1 MERRK
6 KKCHEDCRHPSGRT
20 RRRVVILL
28 SKVNDWIAR
37 CIGQAKKIRTA
48 IDPTASVRLCHDGR
62 RPNETRHSEINQVR
76 LEPNSLKLLFRYRER
91 ENAAR
96 NKRRADCPWGLAG
109 LNRAA
114 RQLSFDRSKGK
125 EAEAKKDE
133 KRAAYTADKIHN
145 RQLMTADGARNE
157 KKRNT
162 AALCVLCNISS
173 PPTQTDI
180 WHAE

>member
-1 MERRK
+1 MSRGLSSSIRSDAEACRNTTLEGERL
-6 KKCHEDCRHPSGRT
+6 DCALHRPS
-20 RRRVVILL
+20 
-28 SKVNDWIAR
+28 
-37 CIGQAKKIRTA
+37 KKIRTA

-162 AALCVLCNISS
+162 TALCVLCNISS